1 MPALSW
7 QERVKEQGAL
17 VEAWLEGG
25 VGLSS
30 PSVQG
35 FIHPGGAVE
44 VLSTHEQILGGPSGQ
59 TYLGC
64 RFPADGAYRKVLMEH
79 GLRVGQALAA
89 EGALER
95 FGVDFI
101 ARRMAGQWDLQA
113 IEVNLRQ
120 GGTTH
125 PYMALCA
132 LTTGWLDPA
141 SGRFL
146 TPTGEALYKYADEA
160 LAKSLEFQA
169 TVKRFDPAAAQTLS
183 IVIQQALA
191 NYITPAALATFLRD
205 RPDARVS
212 IHSEPLSQTI
222 KLMREDRVD
231 AAIAMA
237 SPEKNEFEGVI
248 IGATPLLI
256 VASPRHPLAKSK
268 RIAVSDL
275 EHFDLV
281 AGMQGSVGW
290 GMLDSILKESG
301 LRKPRIVLRMQSVVS
316 VINAVI
322 HDIGLACAHACAARQ
337 EIADGKLVVIET
349 DPPLPPVPI
358 KLMIHQKTMCR
369 ELIEALMSTLIVGE
383 DQLNLPGF
391 CSPHLPAPKQS
402 AKQTA

>member
-1 MPALSW
+1 MTIG
-7 QERVKEQGAL
+7 EQAIKLIANILLLWGKTIPNSSL
-17 VEAWLEGG
+17 RRLNVFRTVVDCGG
-25 VGLSS
+25 VNAAAEHLGISQ
-30 PSVQG
+30 PSVTA
-35 FIHPGGAVE
+35 H
-44 VLSTHEQILGGPSGQ
+44 
-59 TYLGC
+59 
-64 RFPADGAYRKVLMEH
+64 
-79 GLRVGQALAA
+79 LR
-89 EGALER
+89 ALEAQLGSTLFMR
-95 FGVDFI
+95 SRG
-101 ARRMAGQWDLQA
+101 RRNV
-113 IEVNLRQ
+113 I
-120 GGTTH
+120 
-125 PYMALCA
+125 
-132 LTTGWLDPA
+132 
-141 SGRFL
+141 

-191 NYITPAALATFLRD
+191 NYITPAALSAFLRD

-212 IHSEPLSQTI
+212 IYSEPLSQTI

-237 SPEKNEFEGVI
+237 SPETNEFEGVI

-290 GMLDSILKESG
+290 GMLDSILRDSG
-301 LRKPRIVLRMQSVVS
+301 LRQPRIVLRMQSVVS
-316 VINAVI
+316 LINAVI
-322 HDIGLACAHACAARQ
+322 HEIGLACTHACAARQ

-369 ELIEALMSTLIVGE
+369 ELIVALMSTLIVGE
-383 DQLNLPGF
+383 DQLNLPRF
-391 CSPHLPAPKQS
+391 CSPHLPTPKQS